1 MQYVFTMTSRMV
13 AIAGACAV
21 LLCILLFLLGV
32 EIGKTVAAPSSPL
45 PAGLS
50 VPSVPSIPSLPGA
63 AAPAAAPAGSVS
75 PAAAPATAP
84 APSTARP

>member
-32 EIGKTVAAPSSPL
+32 EIGKTVAAPSL
-45 PAGLS
+45 PAGLG